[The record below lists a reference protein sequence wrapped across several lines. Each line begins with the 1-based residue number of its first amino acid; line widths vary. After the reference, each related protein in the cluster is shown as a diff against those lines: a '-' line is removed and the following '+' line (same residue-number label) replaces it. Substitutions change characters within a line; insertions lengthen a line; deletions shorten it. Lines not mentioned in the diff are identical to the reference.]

1 MLIMNRDYAAPV
13 DSDPSQGRCSPMAK
27 ATSKTIKLSDPDQTL
42 LEACARAAE
51 LEAAIDLAYVV
62 DPKDEVAIGELEQF
76 QGLDCGRGHDSVRCE
91 ICGLASSRSPF

>member
-1 MLIMNRDYAAPV
+1 
-13 DSDPSQGRCSPMAK
+13 MAK

-76 QGLDCGRGHDSVRCE
+76 QGLDCGRGADAKFAGWHRLDPRSNRRHSIRC
-91 ICGLASSRSPF
+91 